1 MQDRPVKDGGLSSP
15 TAIKQRFMNAIGA
28 RH

>member
-1 MQDRPVKDGGLSSP
+1 MQDKPVKGGGLSSP